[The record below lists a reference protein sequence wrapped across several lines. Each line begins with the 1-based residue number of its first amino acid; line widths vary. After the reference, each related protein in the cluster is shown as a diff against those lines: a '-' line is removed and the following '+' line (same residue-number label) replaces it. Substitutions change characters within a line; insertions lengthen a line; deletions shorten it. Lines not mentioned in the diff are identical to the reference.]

1 MNVHRLGL
9 NTRVDNHS
17 VIVEVEGDLDIA
29 TAGDLQEHV
38 LSAVEEHGPWLILDL
53 TGLDFMD
60 SSGLNVVINIY
71 RSVKE
76 HGGSLALAAPN
87 ERVTKVV
94 RLVGLHRQV
103 AVHRTVPAAVNAMEA
118 LEAQKEVG

>member
-1 MNVHRLGL
+1 MHRLGL

-17 VIVEVEGDLDIA
+17 VIIEVEGDLDIA

-38 LSAVEEHGPWLILDL
+38 LSAVDEHGPWLILDL
-53 TGLDFMD
+53 TSLDFMD

-76 HGGSLALAAPN
+76 RGGSLALAAPN

>member
-1 MNVHRLGL
+1 MHRLGL

-17 VIVEVEGDLDIA
+17 VIVEIEGDLDIA

-76 HGGSLALAAPN
+76 RGGSLALAAPN

-103 AVHRTVPAAVNAMEA
+103 AVHRTVPAAINAMEA
-118 LEAQKEVG
+118 LEAQQEVG